1 MKVLL
6 DTNICI
12 YIIKKQPPS
21 VLERLQDYQVGE
33 ICISTITLYELMY
46 GVYKSQLLEVNRQA
60 IRQFVSPLEVLP
72 FDEGAADWCGYIR
85 AILEQEGKIIGP
97 MDLQI
102 AAIALSYSLTLITNN
117 EKEFKRIKQLN
128 VENWIKL

>member
-21 VLERLQDYQVGE
+21 ILERLQDYQVGE

-85 AILEQEGKIIGP
+85 TILEQEGKIIGP